1 MPPWCSARDSNS
13 ETRLLR
19 PVRLPVTPAARIG
32 DPARSRTWIQR
43 FGFSDAVHCTTG
55 PEAHAGIKPARG
67 RLEGDRSVSGRAA
80 HKMERSGGLDL
91 PGPGLVPQPPD
102 PLVEPMGPAC
112 ACCPGLPGLKAQAP
126 SW

>member
-1 MPPWCSARDSNS
+1 MPPWCAARDSNP

-19 PVRLPVTPAARIG
+19 PVRLPVTSAARIG

-67 RLEGDRSVSGRAA
+67 RLEDDRRLSGWADD
-80 HKMERSGGLDL
+80 KMEPPGRLEL
-91 PGPGLVPQPPD
+91 PVPGSQPRRQIRWWRQLVP
-102 PLVEPMGPAC
+102 PAG
-112 ACCPGLPGLKAQAP
+112 AAP
-126 SW
+126 ASSD